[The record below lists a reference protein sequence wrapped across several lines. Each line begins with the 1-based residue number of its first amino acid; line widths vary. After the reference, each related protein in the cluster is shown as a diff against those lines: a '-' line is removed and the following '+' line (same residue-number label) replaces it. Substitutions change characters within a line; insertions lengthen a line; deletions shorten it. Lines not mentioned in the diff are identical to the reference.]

1 MKDVSKIG
9 KLNWNLAGQRIIVE
23 VTVQGQ
29 KKNIWDDIEK
39 AASQF
44 DITVWLDVQTHR
56 CFTFFKLEKD
66 FGIGPV
72 MLFSSIWN
80 LFKFE
85 RYPSSLGKVPESLF
99 PFSSLPTGY
108 RIRR

>member
-9 KLNWNLAGQRIIVE
+9 KLNWNLAAQRIIVE
-23 VTVQGQ
+23 VAVHGQ
-29 KKNIWDDIEK
+29 KKYIWDAIEK
-39 AASQF
+39 PVSKV

-80 LFKFE
+80 LFKLV
-85 RYPSSLGKVPESLF
+85 R
-99 PFSSLPTGY
+99 
-108 RIRR
+108 